1 MRKRRDSNLTL
12 SREMLRL
19 ADSYF
24 KQKCYEI
31 DDAYRMKFFSMK
43 QEVMLTRNY
52 FLVDKLYIEWAKE
65 KVKARIETY
74 IDAFKRA
81 NLIPGDGDINEIK
94 WDLEDIILNVGPGI
108 SIETQAI
115 LEREKMRLIE
125 AGCHNLEIFIQE
137 QELERKNAETLKPE
151 SPSAVHYIT
160 NIHGDNKGNIAQGG
174 SGNTQSSNRSDDET

>member
-31 DDAYRMKFFSMK
+31 DDAYRMKFIGMK
-43 QEVMLTRNY
+43 QEIMLTRNY
-52 FLVDKLYIEWAKE
+52 FIVDKLYIEWAKE

-74 IDAFKRA
+74 IDAYKRA

-108 SIETQAI
+108 SVDTQAI
-115 LEREKMRLIE
+115 LGREKMRLIE
-125 AGCHNLEIFIQE
+125 AACHNLEIFIQE
-137 QELERKNAETLKPE
+137 QELERKNAATLKPE
-151 SPSAVHYIT
+151 SPGAVHYIT

-174 SGNTQSSNRSDDET
+174 SGNTQSTKRSDDET

>member
-31 DDAYRMKFFSMK
+31 DDAYRMKFISMK
-43 QEVMLTRNY
+43 QEIMLTRNY
-52 FLVDKLYIEWAKE
+52 FIVDKMYVEWAKE

-74 IDAFKRA
+74 IDAFRRA
-81 NLIPGDGDINEIK
+81 NLIPSDGDINEIK
-94 WDLEDIILNVGPGI
+94 WDLQDIILNVGTGI
-108 SIETQAI
+108 SVDTQAI

-125 AGCHNLEIFIQE
+125 TACHNLEIFIQE
-137 QELERKNAETLKPE
+137 QELERKKAKTLKPE
-151 SPSAVHYIT
+151 PPNAVHYIT
-160 NIHGDNKGNIAQGG
+160 NIQGDNKGNIAQGG
-174 SGNTQSSNRSDDET
+174 SGNTQSTKRSDDET